1 LSYYFMGKDNIT
13 FHSQIWPAEL
23 LAYAGGGSHGG
34 APHTY
39 GVLNL
44 PTEVVSSEFLTM
56 EGLKFSSSKKVV
68 IYVRDLLARYQPD
81 AFRYFVAAAGPES
94 QDSDF
99 TWAEF
104 VRRTNDELVAGWATS
119 STAPRRS
126 SPRTSGRSRP
136 PGRWRKVTSP
146 CSRASRR
153 RSRRWATSS
162 AATGRRPPSAR
173 Q

>member
-1 LSYYFMGKDNIT
+1 M
-13 FHSQIWPAEL
+13 
-23 LAYAGGGSHGG
+23 
-34 APHTY
+34 
-39 GVLNL
+39 LNL

-104 VRRTNDELVAGWATS
+104 VRRTNDELVAGWGNLVNRAATLIAKNFGEIP
-119 STAPRRS
+119 TAGPLERR
-126 SPRTSGRSRP
+126 RRRA
-136 PGRWRKVTSP
+136 

-173 Q
+173 R